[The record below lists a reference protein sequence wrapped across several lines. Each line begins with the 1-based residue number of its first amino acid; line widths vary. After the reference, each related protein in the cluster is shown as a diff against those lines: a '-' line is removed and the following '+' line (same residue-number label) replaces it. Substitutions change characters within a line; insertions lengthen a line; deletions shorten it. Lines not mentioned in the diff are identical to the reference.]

1 MEINCIFFSR
11 QFKQSVMVQLQVYLT
26 SRFILNGVSVM
37 WTGWL
42 DLRRLDGTARLQ
54 LDSDNVDLPS

>member
-37 WTGWL
+37 LTGWL